1 MAPAGK
7 SSDDNEL
14 YDPTSS
20 WRWLWI
26 DCWRFFFKALVE
38 RFGPYAEWEHPDYP
52 SVAKLVEFRAFLTEH
67 RKAGLIRPLTHVA
80 GATGGYVRRWP
91 AFTEFSAVQA
101 IALETGF
108 IARADA
114 KDRVVLH

>member
-1 MAPAGK
+1 MDQLLA
-7 SSDDNEL
+7 L
-14 YDPTSS
+14 
-20 WRWLWI
+20 
-26 DCWRFFFKALVE
+26 FFKALVE

-52 SVAKLVEFRAFLTEH
+52 SVAKLAEFRAFLTEH

-80 GATGGYVRRWP
+80 WATGGYVRRWP